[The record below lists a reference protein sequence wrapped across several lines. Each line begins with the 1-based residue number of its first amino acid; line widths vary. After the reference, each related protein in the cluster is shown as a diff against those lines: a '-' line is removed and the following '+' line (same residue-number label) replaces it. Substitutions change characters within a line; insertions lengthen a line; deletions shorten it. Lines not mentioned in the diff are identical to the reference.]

1 MKWVRGFLFV
11 QVQFIIIQGSF
22 FNFLYIFFANT
33 SIILCPKVQLPLFRV
48 SANIFPMRFA
58 KLTLGGELRVR
69 LSLGQVSSLAR
80 HFTFTLPLST
90 LENMNTS
97 RTGSSPR
104 KSERTDAWG
113 RLRTLS
119 YSSGAGRR
127 QEGPKVFADPSPSIN
142 IQILQL
148 RFVAKRKTKNLHSC
162 YRETYSH
169 TVSFVYCVT
178 C

>member
-1 MKWVRGFLFV
+1 MRGFLFV

-48 SANIFPMRFA
+48 SANVFPMRFA

-97 RTGSSPR
+97 RIGSSPR

-119 YSSGAGRR
+119 YSSVAGRR
-127 QEGPKVFADPSPSIN
+127 QEGPKVFADPSPFN
-142 IQILQL
+142 
-148 RFVAKRKTKNLHSC
+148 
-162 YRETYSH
+162 
-169 TVSFVYCVT
+169 
-178 C
+178 

>member
-1 MKWVRGFLFV
+1 MIV
-11 QVQFIIIQGSF
+11 IIMTMMIKYSSNCQLHRHEVSERISLRPSSIHYNQGSF

-48 SANIFPMRFA
+48 SASVFPMRFA

-127 QEGPKVFADPSPSIN
+127 QEGPKVFADPSPFN
-142 IQILQL
+142 
-148 RFVAKRKTKNLHSC
+148 
-162 YRETYSH
+162 
-169 TVSFVYCVT
+169 
-178 C
+178 

>member
-1 MKWVRGFLFV
+1 MTAAIMTMMIKHSSNCQLHRHEVTERISLRPSSIHYNPRFFL
-11 QVQFIIIQGSF
+11 QLSIY
-22 FNFLYIFFANT
+22 FLCQYL
-33 SIILCPKVQLPLFRV
+33 IILCPKVQLPLFRV
-48 SANIFPMRFA
+48 SASVFPMRFE
-58 KLTLGGELRVR
+58 KLTLGGELRVQ

-127 QEGPKVFADPSPSIN
+127 QEGPKVFADPSPFN
-142 IQILQL
+142 
-148 RFVAKRKTKNLHSC
+148 
-162 YRETYSH
+162 
-169 TVSFVYCVT
+169 
-178 C
+178 

>member
-1 MKWVRGFLFV
+1 MKWLRGFLFV

-33 SIILCPKVQLPLFRV
+33 LIILCPKVQLPLFRV
-48 SANIFPMRFA
+48 SASVFPMRFT
-58 KLTLGGELRVR
+58 KLTLDGELRVQ

-104 KSERTDAWG
+104 KSEKTDAWG

-127 QEGPKVFADPSPSIN
+127 QEGPKVFADPSP
-142 IQILQL
+142 LQL
-148 RFVAKRKTKNLHSC
+148 TYKSC
-162 YRETYSH
+162 N
-169 TVSFVYCVT
+169 
-178 C
+178 